1 MSFLARIRPGRR
13 LRPYVAAAACSALL
27 GTAPL
32 ATAHSA
38 DLRHPLAGSRP
49 AYATAAA
56 DAGPVP
62 GDQHVSARLY
72 LNSRDPQGLTDLLR
86 DISDPHSPHYRHYL
100 TPQEYQ
106 RRFGP
111 TAAQLADV
119 SAWLHASG
127 LTVTR
132 RTTHYVKITGTAGAV
147 RRAFGASLHRY
158 RTGRGTSQAPAG
170 DLSVPASLA
179 TTLLGVSGLSTP
191 GAARPLSAP
200 TPTPAPALGVAAD
213 GAVCSGHFGQK
224 PATGFPQAHGK
235 IPAYAP
241 CAYLPAQLRHAYGAG
256 TTRGATGRGSTIA
269 IVDAYGS
276 PDMPADADRYA
287 KIAGDHA
294 FRPHQYR
301 QHVTPADWHVSDAC
315 APPGTWAG
323 EQALDIDL
331 AHGLAPD
338 ADILYVGADSC
349 LDNDL
354 MDAESYVIDGRRAD
368 GISNSWAEIVH
379 SEPGHLTP
387 ALIDAWDL
395 LFEQAAA
402 EGIGVYFA
410 AGDCGD
416 SSPDAARTGVNCDP
430 KTTRAQADFPS
441 GSPWVTSV
449 GGTTLAL
456 DRHGDYAWETSMGDE
471 LSILTDNGT
480 AWGPVPGVFTFGG
493 GGGASDFP
501 QPWYQHDR
509 VPGRTGH
516 RTTPD
521 VSLEG
526 DGALPVLIGLTDAG
540 TFHLIGFGGTSAAAP
555 AFAAIQAD
563 AQQACGHRLGFAN
576 PLLYALPRAHLF
588 HDITDQPAEAG
599 TPPLT
604 VVRDEG
610 PDTDTST
617 GEQRYLLYTLGH
629 DFGLHARPGYD
640 DATGLGS
647 PTPAY
652 LRWFQHTKGTLK

>member
-1 MSFLARIRPGRR
+1 M
-13 LRPYVAAAACSALL
+13 ACSALL

-32 ATAHSA
+32 AAHA
-38 DLRHPLAGSRP
+38 TGDRHPLVGSRP
-49 AYATAAA
+49 TYATKSA

-62 GDQHVSARLY
+62 DDRHVSARLY
-72 LNSRDPQGLTDLLR
+72 LNSRDPRGLTELLR
-86 DISDPHSPHYRHYL
+86 DISDPRSPHYRHYL
-100 TPQEYQ
+100 TPDAYQ
-106 RRFGP
+106 RGFGP
-111 TAAQLADV
+111 TAGQLADLNV
-119 SAWLHASG
+119 WLDHSR
-127 LTVTR
+127 LTVTG
-132 RTTHYVKITGTAGAV
+132 RTTHYVKITGTARAV
-147 RRAFGASLHRY
+147 QQAFGARLHRY
-158 RTGRGTSQAPAG
+158 RTGHGTSDAPSG

-179 TTLLGVSGLSTP
+179 ATVLGVSGLSAP
-191 GAARPLSAP
+191 GAARPLS
-200 TPTPAPALGVAAD
+200 TPTRVPAPD
-213 GAVCSGHFGQK
+213 GGAICSGHFGQR
-224 PATGFPQAHGK
+224 PATGFPMAYGK
-235 IPAYAP
+235 TSTYAP
-241 CAYLPAQLRHAYGAG
+241 CPYTPTQLRHAYGAG
-256 TTRGATGRGSTIA
+256 TTPGSTGRGSTIA
-269 IVDAYGS
+269 VVDAYGS
-276 PDMPADADRYA
+276 PAMPADADRYTR
-287 KIAGDHA
+287 ITGDHA

-323 EQALDIDL
+323 EQALDVDL

-338 ADILYVGADSC
+338 ANILYVGADSC

-379 SEPGHLTP
+379 SDPGHLTP
-387 ALIDAWDL
+387 ALIDAWNL

-416 SSPDAARTGVNCDP
+416 SSPGAARTGVNCDP

-493 GGGASDFP
+493 GGGVSDFP
-501 QPWYQHDR
+501 QPWYQR
-509 VPGRTGH
+509 GRTSGDTRH

-521 VSLEG
+521 VALEG
-526 DGALPVLIGLTDAG
+526 DGALPVLIGLTDSGA
-540 TFHLIGFGGTSAAAP
+540 FHLTGFGGTSAAAP

-563 AQQACGHRLGFAN
+563 AQQASGHRLGFAN
-576 PLLYALPRAHLF
+576 PLLYALARAHLF
-588 HDITDQPAEAG
+588 HDITDQPAKAG
-599 TPPLT
+599 AQPLT

-617 GEQRYLLYTLGH
+617 GEQRYLLYTLGR

-647 PTPAY
+647 PTHDY
-652 LRWFQHTKGTLK
+652 LRWFQRTKGTLK

>member
-1 MSFLARIRPGRR
+1 MSLLTLVRPGRR
-13 LRPYVAAAACSALL
+13 IRPHIAAAVCAALL
-27 GTAPL
+27 GAAPP
-32 ATAHSA
+32 TAHA
-38 DLRHPLAGSRP
+38 GGERHPLTGSRP
-49 AYATAAA
+49 AYAAASA

-62 GDQHVSARLY
+62 DGRHVTARVHLG
-72 LNSRDPQGLTDLLR
+72 SRDPQGLADLLH
-86 DISDPHSPHYRHYL
+86 DISDPRSPHYRHYL
-100 TPQEYQ
+100 TPAAYR

-111 TAAQLADV
+111 SATQLSDV
-119 SAWLHASG
+119 VAWLNHSG
-127 LTVTR
+127 FTVTG
-132 RTTHYVKITGTAGAV
+132 RTTQYVKITGSARAV
-147 RRAFGASLHRY
+147 RKAFGAGLHRY
-158 RTGRGTSQAPAG
+158 RTGHGTRDAPSG

-179 TTLLGVSGLSTP
+179 ASVLGVSGLSTP

-200 TPTPAPALGVAAD
+200 APGPALAAPAD
-213 GAVCSGHFGQK
+213 GAVCSGHFGQRR
-224 PATGFPQAHGK
+224 ATGFPEAYGRTST
-235 IPAYAP
+235 YAP
-241 CAYLPAQLRHAYGAG
+241 CPYTPSRLRHAYGAG
-256 TTRGATGRGSTIA
+256 DTSGSTGRGSTIA
-269 IVDAYGS
+269 VVDAYGS
-276 PDMPADADRYA
+276 PAMPADADRYA
-287 KIAGDHA
+287 RITGDHA
-294 FRPHQYR
+294 FGPHQYR
-301 QHVTPADWHVSDAC
+301 QHVTPADWHVGDAC

-323 EQALDIDL
+323 EQALDVDL

-349 LDNDL
+349 LDDDL

-368 GISNSWAEIVH
+368 SISNSWAEIVH

-387 ALIDAWDL
+387 ALVDAWNL

-416 SSPDAARTGVNCDP
+416 SSPAAALTGVNCDP

-456 DRHGDYAWETSMGDE
+456 DRRGDYAWETSMGDE
-471 LSILTDNGT
+471 LSILTEKGK

-493 GGGASDFP
+493 GGGTSDFP
-501 QPWYQHDR
+501 QPWYQR
-509 VPGRTGH
+509 GLVPEDTGH
-516 RTTPD
+516 RATPD
-521 VSLEG
+521 VALEG
-526 DGALPVLIGLTDAG
+526 DGALPVLIGLTDSGA
-540 TFHLIGFGGTSAAAP
+540 FHLVGFGGTSAAAP

-563 AQQACGHRLGFAN
+563 AQQASGHRLGFAN
-576 PLLYALPRAHLF
+576 PLLYALAHAHLF
-588 HDITDQPAEAG
+588 HDVTDRPAAAG
-599 TPPLT
+599 SRPLT

-647 PTPAY
+647 PTPGY
-652 LRWFQHTKGTLK
+652 LRWFRRTKGTLK